1 MTKRQ
6 LASATQKSNRSPR
19 GKRPAGHRE
28 SGHKRR
34 QKLGSADQASGVSL
48 PEGLRD
54 AIETERGNLSTAES
68 LLGCMATS
76 MEYEADPVNGPY
88 YPDVARLARDLLRQ
102 SINGL
107 DSLSLKKHLLRDK
120 VKEDSSLPIELG
132 SSIAA
137 EGDTAI
143 HQSTTAYLS
152 MAAETPMRVSYA
164 AIRTSHNDSWGR
176 PNGAP

>member
-28 SGHKRR
+28 SGHKRG

-54 AIETERGNLSTAES
+54 AIEMERGNLSTAES

-76 MEYEADPVNGPY
+76 MEYETDTVNGPY

-120 VKEDSSLPIELG
+120 VKEDSSLPIERG
-132 SSIAA
+132 TSAA
-137 EGDTAI
+137 ERDTPI
-143 HQSTTAYLS
+143 CQSTMTYLS
-152 MAAETPMRVSYA
+152 MAAEIPRRVSYV
-164 AIRTSHNDSWGR
+164 AIKTSHSDSWGR
-176 PNGAP
+176 SSGAP